1 MSGIGALLGRH
12 DLDRDESRPPPP
24 PSGVRRND
32 RGDQPGRVYDVG
44 AVPMAPTPS
53 P

>member
-1 MSGIGALLGRH
+1 MSGIGALRWVDTTSAGAI
-12 DLDRDESRPPPP
+12 PAAAPTQQ
-24 PSGVRRND
+24 GWRND